1 MNTYLKPQLEKAIK
15 DLENIEQK
23 YIPKFFYNVNFKISD
38 GNIVFYRNLKKNIHN
53 FIKLIYIL
61 NHY

>member
-38 GNIVFYRNLKKNIHN
+38 GNIVF
-53 FIKLIYIL
+53 
-61 NHY
+61 